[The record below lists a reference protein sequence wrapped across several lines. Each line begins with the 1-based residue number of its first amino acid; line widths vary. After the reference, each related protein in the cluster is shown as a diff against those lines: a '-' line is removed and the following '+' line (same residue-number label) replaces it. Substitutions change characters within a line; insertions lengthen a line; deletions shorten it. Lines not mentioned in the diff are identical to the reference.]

1 MNEHNIIGLREML
14 EQLPTPKLDE
24 MLQTELM
31 KDVPDE
37 EAVRVILRVLE
48 DREKDEP
55 KTFTPREEAAWK
67 RYQERTALRKRKK
80 LPDRRWLAMAASL
93 VVVVFLVVTV
103 IPQQAEAE
111 SFWEMLQRWSSTV
124 LEIISGEGQKA
135 GMPYTFETD
144 NPGLQQVY
152 EAVVELGVTE
162 PVVPMWLPDGFELS
176 EQNVIETPM
185 LKGVYVCFSDGK
197 KEIVYKLD
205 LYDGEPAHQYYK
217 DDTHSE
223 SYEKNGT
230 IFNITKNLDEWVVV
244 WTKDNIECSIFIDC
258 QEDALRRVLES
269 IYVMEE

>member
-14 EQLPTPKLDE
+14 ERLPTPKLDE

-48 DREKDEP
+48 DREKDDP

-80 LPDRRWLAMAASL
+80 LPARRWLAMAASL
-93 VVVVFLVVTV
+93 VVVIFLVVTV

-152 EAVVELGVTE
+152 NAVVELGVTE

-185 LKGVYVCFSDGK
+185 LKGVYARFFDGK
-197 KEIVYKLD
+197 SAIIYKLD
-205 LYDGEPAHQYYK
+205 LYDGEPAHQFYRDDSYY
-217 DDTHSE
+217 E
-223 SYEKNGT
+223 EYEKNGT
-230 IFNITKNLDEWVVV
+230 SFHITQNNGFWTAV
-244 WTKDNIECSIFIDC
+244 WTKDNIECSISVDC
-258 QEDALRRVLES
+258 QEDALRRILES
-269 IYVMEE
+269 IYVMED